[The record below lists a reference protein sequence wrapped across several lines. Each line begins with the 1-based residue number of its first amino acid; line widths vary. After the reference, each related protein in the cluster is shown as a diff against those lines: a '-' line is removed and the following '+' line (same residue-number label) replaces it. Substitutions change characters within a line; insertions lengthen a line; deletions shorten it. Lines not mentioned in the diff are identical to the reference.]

1 VRRIEVSKTVVNML
15 NEMAD
20 IVYGYPKQV
29 ADLDAD
35 GKVVIVSN
43 DIFCVLEESLE
54 LLKNHR
60 MPTVPSENQLT
71 LF

>member
-1 VRRIEVSKTVVNML
+1 VSKTVVNML

-29 ADLDAD
+29 AELAAD
-35 GKVVIVSN
+35 GSITIKSAE
-43 DIFCVLEESLE
+43 IFCVLEEALE
-54 LLKNHR
+54 FLKDHH
-60 MPTVPSENQLT
+60 MSTVPSENQLT

>member
-1 VRRIEVSKTVVNML
+1 MSKTIVNML

-29 ADLDAD
+29 AELDTH
-35 GKVVIVSN
+35 GKVVISSN
-43 DIFCVLEESLE
+43 DIFCVLEEALE
-54 LLKNHR
+54 LLKTHQV
-60 MPTVPSENQLT
+60 PTVPSENQLT

>member
-1 VRRIEVSKTVVNML
+1 VSKTVVNML

-29 ADLDAD
+29 AELDAH
-35 GKVVIVSN
+35 GKVVISSN
-43 DIFCVLEESLE
+43 DIFCVLEEALE
-54 LLKNHR
+54 FLKDHH

>member
-1 VRRIEVSKTVVNML
+1 MSKTVVNML

-29 ADLDAD
+29 AELDTH
-35 GKVVIVSN
+35 GKVVISSN
-43 DIFCVLEESLE
+43 DIFCVLEEALE
-54 LLKNHR
+54 LLKTHQV
-60 MPTVPSENQLT
+60 PTVPSENQLT